1 MSKNDNFYEVIK
13 IISSL
18 GPDDQ
23 KRIATLLQK
32 RMDELKVNLPQIVE
46 SALEVMV
53 MENPNP
59 NLKQVYNRVRTQ
71 NILDLEA
78 KKKAEKEKQ
87 ELERM
92 DALLKSANDLIS
104 QVENRKIG

>member
-23 KRIATLLQK
+23 KRMAALLQK

-46 SALEVMV
+46 SALEIMV

-59 NLKQVYNRVRTQ
+59 NLKQVYNRVKTQ
-71 NILDLEA
+71 NILDFEA
-78 KKKAEKEKQ
+78 KERAEKEKQ